1 MKAKRFPVFYI
12 FLLVLVVLTLILTE
26 CGKSYLRDVLKE
38 YEDSQYKYVAEEILE
53 SHFNSGDVAALYQLF
68 DSQISEMETPEG
80 VAEYFARLTGEGGF
94 SLQSTSTGL
103 DEKIEYAVKCDGKR
117 FATLTL
123 DKSGAKTENG
133 FALYELKDAK
143 LNEKLF
149 ITRTVIIPVGYSLTV
164 NGMAADEKYSGG
176 DVITSALGDDLPG
189 DLLGISYT
197 TYTFENLLSEPIFTV
212 TSPLGTSSP
221 VTLLEGGVYFANV
234 VFDTQI
240 PTDLAEYVIDATEA
254 YACYLQKDA
263 VFGKVA
269 KYLDPDTE
277 LYNSIRTSPNWMVI
291 SHNSYS
297 FEDAEVTEYYEY
309 NDVSFAC
316 RVTLTHV
323 LKYKGLADYRDYI
336 DITWYLTKKDGK
348 YLIYDSFNNN

>member
-1 MKAKRFPVFYI
+1 MKAKRFSVFYI

-26 CGKSYLRDVLKE
+26 CGKSYLTDVLKE

-53 SHFNSGDVAALYQLF
+53 SNFNSGDGKALYELF
-68 DSQISEMETPEG
+68 SSQISKMETPER
-80 VAEYFARLTGEGGF
+80 VAAYFDEIKGEKKF
-94 SLQSTSTGL
+94 TLQSTSTGL
-103 DEKIEYAVKCDGKR
+103 EKKIEYAVKCDNKR

-123 DKSGAKTENG
+123 DKSEETTEKG

-143 LNEKLF
+143 LSENLLIDRS
-149 ITRTVIIPVGYSLTV
+149 ITVPLGYTVQI
-164 NGMAADEKYSGG
+164 NGITAGDEYAGE
-176 DVITSALGDDLPG
+176 DVVTTAIGDDIPG
-189 DLLGISYT
+189 DLLSVQYT
-197 TYTFENLLSEPIFTV
+197 TYTFDNLLCEPEFTV
-212 TSPLGTSSP
+212 TSPGGTP
-221 VTLLEGGVYFANV
+221 AKITETENGIYAEL
-234 VFDTQI
+234 VFDKTI
-240 PTDLAEYVIDATEA
+240 SDELAEYVVDATEA

-269 KYLDPDTE
+269 KYLDPDSQ
-277 LYNSIRTSPNWMVI
+277 LYQNIRTSPNWMVI

-297 FEDAEVTEYYEY
+297 FEDAAVSEYYEY
-309 NDVSFAC
+309 NDNAFAC

-323 LKYKGLADYRDYI
+323 LKYRGLQDYRDYI

>member
-1 MKAKRFPVFYI
+1 MKAKKIPVFYI
-12 FLLVLVVLTLILTE
+12 FLLVLVVLTLIFTE
-26 CGKSYLRDVLKE
+26 CGKSYLTDVLEE

-53 SHFNSGDVAALYQLF
+53 SYFNSGDYKTLYQLF
-68 DSQISEMETPEG
+68 DSQISEMETPERI
-80 VAEYFARLTGEGGF
+80 AEYFAQLTGGKDF

-103 DEKIEYAVKCDGKR
+103 EEKIEYAVKCDGKR

-123 DKSGAKTENG
+123 DKSGEKTENG
-133 FALYELKDAK
+133 FAIYELKEAR

-149 ITRTVIIPVGYSLTV
+149 IDRSIIIPVGYSLKI
-164 NGMAADEKYSGG
+164 NGIGVSEEYSGG
-176 DVITSALGDDLPG
+176 DVITSSMGDSLPG
-189 DLLGISYT
+189 DLLGIRYT
-197 TYTFENLLSEPIFTV
+197 TYTFENLLCEPSFEV
-212 TSPLGTSSP
+212 TSPLGTVSP
-221 VTLLEGGVYFANV
+221 VTLREGGGYFAGL
-234 VFDTQI
+234 VFDTPI
-240 PTDLAEYVIDATEA
+240 PDALAEYVIAATEA

-269 KYLDPDTE
+269 KYLDPASE

-291 SHNSYS
+291 DHNSYS
-297 FEDAEVTEYYEY
+297 FEDAKVSEYYEY
-309 NDVSFAC
+309 NENAFAC

-323 LKYKGLADYRDYI
+323 LKYRGLADYRDYI

>member
-1 MKAKRFPVFYI
+1 MKAKRIPVFYI

-26 CGKSYLRDVLKE
+26 CGKSYLTDVLRE

-53 SHFNSGDVAALYQLF
+53 SHFNSGDGEALYELF
-68 DSQISEMETPEG
+68 SSQISEMETPER
-80 VAEYFARLTGEGGF
+80 ASAYFNELIGGKEF

-103 DEKIEYAVKCDGKR
+103 DKRIEYAVKCDNKR

-123 DKSGAKTENG
+123 DKSGQTTEKG
-133 FALYELKDAK
+133 FALYELKDAR
-143 LNEKLF
+143 LSENLF
-149 ITRTVIIPVGYSLTV
+149 IERSIKVPLGYTVTV
-164 NGMAADEKYSGG
+164 NGIAAGEEYTGG
-176 DVITSALGDDLPG
+176 DIITTAIGDDIPG
-189 DLLGISYT
+189 NLLGIHYT
-197 TYTFENLLSEPIFTV
+197 TYNFDKLLCEPDFIV
-212 TSPLGTSSP
+212 TSPAGTPAKITETESGIYAE
-221 VTLLEGGVYFANV
+221 L
-234 VFDTQI
+234 VFDTTI
-240 PTDLAEYVIDATEA
+240 PDDLREYVIDATEA

-269 KYLDPDTE
+269 KYLDPDSQ
-277 LYNSIRTSPNWMVI
+277 LYQSIRTSPNWMVI
-291 SHNSYS
+291 SHNSYL

-309 NDVSFAC
+309 NENAFSC

-323 LKYKGLADYRDYI
+323 LKYRGLQDYRDYI